1 MIENEP
7 TTVEV
12 LAALLQK
19 TGKASFRAVSRGVT
33 LRLPALDLCTIEAF
47 VKVTGD
53 NRNKVMT
60 YLIRAGIESTKA
72 VLDDAT
78 LDKIEAAD
86 KEARRAMFPEG
97 SEEREIM
104 DSEDDK

>member
-7 TTVEV
+7 STVEV

-19 TGKASFRAVSRGVT
+19 KGKASFRAVSRGVT
-33 LRLPALDLCTIEAF
+33 VRLPALDLCTIEAF

-72 VLDDAT
+72 VLDAET
-78 LDKIEAAD
+78 LNRIEEAD
-86 KEARRAMFPEG
+86 KEARRAMFPVG
-97 SEEREIM
+97 EETEIM
-104 DSEDDK
+104 DSEVDA